1 MSSLENRGNGSW
13 RLTISDGYAPDGKKI
28 RFQRTIHVDPM
39 HTPAVQ
45 RREAEKQ
52 AALLEADFRRKLPLT
67 LYGLRHT
74 AASLMFAE
82 GLPIRDV
89 AARLGHSQTSTT
101 LDIYAH
107 ALIDSNSRATDAISR
122 ALEEARKA

>member
-13 RLTISDGYAPDGKKI
+13 RLTISD
-28 RFQRTIHVDPM
+28 
-39 HTPAVQ
+39 
-45 RREAEKQ
+45 
-52 AALLEADFRRKLPLT
+52 LLT

-74 AASLMFAE
+74 AASLMIAE

>member
-39 HTPAVQ
+39 HTLAVQ

-52 AALLEADFRRKLPLT
+52 AALLEADFRRKLLLT

-74 AASLMFAE
+74 AASLMIAE
-82 GLPIRDV
+82 GLSIRDV
-89 AARLGHSQTSTT
+89 AAHFKSIKKEPRFL
-101 LDIYAH
+101 
-107 ALIDSNSRATDAISR
+107 
-122 ALEEARKA
+122 K

>member
-28 RFQRTIHVDPM
+28 RFQRTIHVDLM
-39 HTPAVQ
+39 HTSAVQ

-52 AALLEADFRRKLPLT
+52 AALLEADFRRKPPLT

-74 AASLMFAE
+74 AASLMIAE

-89 AARLGHSQTSTT
+89 AAHFKNIKKEPRF
-101 LDIYAH
+101 
-107 ALIDSNSRATDAISR
+107 
-122 ALEEARKA
+122 LE

>member
-1 MSSLENRGNGSW
+1 MKRYDL
-13 RLTISDGYAPDGKKI
+13 P
-28 RFQRTIHVDPM
+28 
-39 HTPAVQ
+39 
-45 RREAEKQ
+45 
-52 AALLEADFRRKLPLT
+52 PLT

-74 AASLMFAE
+74 AASLMIAE

>member
-52 AALLEADFRRKLPLT
+52 AALLEAGCPARFSTSITPRCLP
-67 LYGLRHT
+67 
-74 AASLMFAE
+74 
-82 GLPIRDV
+82 
-89 AARLGHSQTSTT
+89 
-101 LDIYAH
+101 
-107 ALIDSNSRATDAISR
+107 
-122 ALEEARKA
+122 